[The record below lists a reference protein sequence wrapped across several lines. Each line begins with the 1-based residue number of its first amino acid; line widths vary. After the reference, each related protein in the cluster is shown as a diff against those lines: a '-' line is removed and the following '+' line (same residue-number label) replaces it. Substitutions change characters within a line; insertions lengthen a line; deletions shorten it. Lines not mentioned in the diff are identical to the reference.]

1 MREYGVNFGDSV
13 TIGIFYGNFLLAVR
27 ATTLL
32 TPLVIYTPPLVH
44 LKLLECP
51 GMLKTQSLQEHIKSA
66 KVIYQNHT
74 TNFRSE

>member
-51 GMLKTQSLQEHIKSA
+51 GMLKT
-66 KVIYQNHT
+66 
-74 TNFRSE
+74 